1 MTCAWPGHLPHYMSW
16 RPLVPPA
23 HRACASRLLVT
34 RALSCSDTCWAVG
47 NTAHIKCFIGV
58 SWSFSLLDE
67 AVCKQFVDSVRL
79 GISACLSTNVQNSS
93 ASSAN
98 IGLFQAEQPPQSQ
111 SQPAEHAGLV
121 DADEFASL
129 SLGKSLG
136 GSPAAA
142 VPASRFPKI
151 SVDSTS
157 LLRASHSLCCLVLP
171 FFFNVIFRSSA
182 FFEEKTKQVCC
193 GAGCCALTIHVVTL
207 LWCLQFQLDV
217 LKVGYVTSEPSK

>member
-47 NTAHIKCFIGV
+47 NTAHIKCFIGI

-67 AVCKQFVDSVRL
+67 AVCKEFVDSVRL

-111 SQPAEHAGLV
+111 SQTAEHAGLV

-142 VPASRFPKI
+142 VPASMFPTI
-151 SVDSTS
+151 SVDSTL
-157 LLRASHSLCCLVLP
+157 LLRASHSLCCWFSLFSLMP
-171 FFFNVIFRSSA
+171 FSGPVPFLKRKQSKFVVGLGAVRSQS
-182 FFEEKTKQVCC
+182 
-193 GAGCCALTIHVVTL
+193 L
-207 LWCLQFQLDV
+207 L
-217 LKVGYVTSEPSK
+217 